1 MGQLLAPRAFGSK
14 KCVVRAF
21 VVTPDTHSFIRVF
34 LFGPVKPLEKTKV
47 LLEELKSTFAQ
58 CAC

>member
-21 VVTPDTHSFIRVF
+21 VGTRTGHSFIHSFIHVVF
-34 LFGPVKPLEKTKV
+34 FGLVKPLGEPKV
-47 LLEELKSTFAQ
+47 LLEEL
-58 CAC
+58 